1 MDDPNVIGR
10 APNVSALLGS
20 AIGLEEQ
27 LSDRARGVMLGLAVG
42 NLLGIPVEGLEYG
55 EIERL
60 YPNGVRDIDPRE
72 AYCPLDDDLAQ
83 AVELGE
89 TLLEGGDYVGEFGER
104 LVVWARENG
113 RGMGVL
119 TSRVIS
125 ELECGHRPPD
135 AARIVYERNPIA
147 PNGGVMRCAPVALA
161 RFRQPG
167 MLVSDS
173 AATCVV
179 THYAATSQWSCI
191 IINAVIAL
199 LLRSVEPDLSA
210 LIGAAS
216 ADGCPDMHAAALRD
230 GIPSGVLASVVGGV
244 PVVEDASWLRR
255 DQRLIGHTLIAM
267 QAGLWAAVTPLGFE
281 EALRQVVEAGGDTAT
296 NGAVVGAVLAARY
309 RASAIPQRWLDV
321 VPERGR
327 IERLADGLLS
337 LAG

>member
-27 LSDRARGVMLGLAVG
+27 LSYRTRGVMLGLAVG
-42 NLLGIPVEGLEYG
+42 NLLGIPVEGLGYG

-125 ELECGHRPPD
+125 EFG
-135 AARIVYERNPIA
+135 
-147 PNGGVMRCAPVALA
+147 MRASTTRRGAYRLRTESHCAQ
-161 RFRQPG
+161 RG
-167 MLVSDS
+167 SD
-173 AATCVV
+173 
-179 THYAATSQWSCI
+179 
-191 IINAVIAL
+191 
-199 LLRSVEPDLSA
+199 
-210 LIGAAS
+210 
-216 ADGCPDMHAAALRD
+216 ALR
-230 GIPSGVLASVVGGV
+230 
-244 PVVEDASWLRR
+244 
-255 DQRLIGHTLIAM
+255 
-267 QAGLWAAVTPLGFE
+267 
-281 EALRQVVEAGGDTAT
+281 AGGPGPFSPAGD
-296 NGAVVGAVLAARY
+296 AR
-309 RASAIPQRWLDV
+309 
-321 VPERGR
+321 
-327 IERLADGLLS
+327 
-337 LAG
+337 